1 MCKLHHN
8 ELSPEAKDIGNK
20 MLVTMMRIST
30 EMAKAINEQISY
42 EASSANTYIAIGS
55 WCERIGYDGSAAFF
69 FEQAAEEN

>member
-1 MCKLHHN
+1 
-8 ELSPEAKDIGNK
+8 

-55 WCERIGYDGSAAFF
+55 WCERIG
-69 FEQAAEEN
+69 